1 MYLQRDYIIKFL
13 KQMSIHNNRN
23 IEQYF
28 NEIEDKLNNS
38 TVPSYEVLESLLSIE
53 LSPLFSD
60 IPKNTEKHAFYLSI
74 SNYIIGYYYFLHSHY
89 VKCLEYCT
97 LAQKSIPIS
106 DIYYTKCSILI
117 GRSFSKIGELEKS
130 LFWFES
136 AIEFF
141 TNTKNELD
149 RTIVLSYIGEL
160 HLELGDY
167 VTSLTI
173 QMECLSIV
181 EKNKKFL
188 SYYAILSKIGLLYF
202 TMGDDDSAEKN
213 YYEVLEYT
221 QKIKSPTL
229 RGETLLQLANLHLKQ
244 QKTTEVRSEL
254 LEALDLYRNEN
265 NKIGQGQTLESLGSY
280 YCVVEE
286 YELSFESYSKS
297 IDIFWDLGDRK
308 GIARVLNQ
316 LSKLYLQ
323 KEYTEYSIEQAI
335 IHCKESLQLSVVIQA
350 LKLEA
355 ESHAI
360 LAQCYER
367 FNEYELA
374 YQHILKYQ
382 SIDKIVMNDE
392 ISRKTKNIQL
402 RHEIENKQRLMEMH
416 KQEAEIYRLKNIE
429 LESAYSEISRQ
440 QDVLQ
445 KQATEIEL
453 ANSELH
459 EINIQ
464 LQEANKMT
472 DKLLLN
478 VLPAKI
484 AKRLLK
490 NESPIA
496 DYFQNTT
503 VLFADLAG
511 FTKLSSTS
519 SPNHIVEILNTIFYE
534 FDLLTEKYGLEK
546 IKTIGDNYM
555 CVGGVPDE
563 DPNHAYSIAL
573 FSLDILSVIQKY
585 AEVFKEPLSLRIG
598 FNSGDV
604 VAGVIGKN
612 KFVYDLWGDTVN
624 TASRM
629 ESYGEIHKIQVSEA
643 SYELLKDSFHFEE
656 RTPIEMK
663 GKGFMKTYFLVGK
676 K

>member
-1 MYLQRDYIIKFL
+1 M
-13 KQMSIHNNRN
+13 N
-23 IEQYF
+23 IEHTEIGKYF
-28 NEIEDKLNNS
+28 LEIEEKLQNS
-38 TVPSYEVLESLLSIE
+38 TVPSYEVLENLLAIEHSSLLS
-53 LSPLFSD
+53 SV
-60 IPKNTEKHAFYLSI
+60 PKNTEKFNYYLSI
-74 SNYIIGYYYFLHSHY
+74 SFYLIGYYYFLHSHY
-89 VKCLEYCT
+89 SKCLEYCT
-97 LAQKSIPIS
+97 LAQNSLPITDS
-106 DIYYTKCSILI
+106 YYTRCSVFI
-117 GRSFSKIGELEKS
+117 GRSFSKIGELEKA
-130 LFWFES
+130 LFWLDS
-136 AIEFF
+136 AITYYSTIGDEV
-141 TNTKNELD
+141 E
-149 RTIVLSYIGEL
+149 RAIVLSYVGEI
-160 HLELGDY
+160 HFELGDY

-173 QMECLSIV
+173 QMECLAII
-181 EKNKKFL
+181 EQIKKFQH
-188 SYYAILSKIGLLYF
+188 YYFIVSKIGLLYF
-202 TMGDDDSAEKN
+202 TIGDDDSAEKN
-213 YYEVLEYT
+213 YREVLEYT
-221 QKIKSPTL
+221 KKIKSPSL
-229 RGETLLQLANLHLKQ
+229 RGETLLQLANLHLKHG
-244 QKTTEVRSEL
+244 KIEDVRIEL

-280 YCVVEE
+280 YTEVRE
-286 YELSFESYSKS
+286 YEVSFESYSKS

-323 KEYTEYSIEQAI
+323 PDYSEYSIDQAI
-335 IHCKESLQLSVVIQA
+335 IHCKESLQLSEVIQA
-350 LKLEA
+350 LKLES
-355 ESHAI
+355 ESNKI
-360 LAQCYER
+360 LASCYEL
-367 FNEYELA
+367 NGDYQLA
-374 YQHILKYQ
+374 YEHILKHQ
-382 SIDKIVMNDE
+382 TIEKVVMNDE

-416 KQEAEIYRLKNIE
+416 QKEAEIYRLKNIE

-440 QDVLQ
+440 QEVLQ

-464 LQEANKMT
+464 LNEANKMT

-490 NESPIA
+490 NENPIA
-496 DYFQNTT
+496 DYFENTT

-511 FTKLSSTS
+511 FTKLSSSS

-555 CVGGVPDE
+555 CVGGVPDA
-563 DPNHAYSIAL
+563 DPNHAKSIA
-573 FSLDILSVIQKY
+573 FFALDILVIIKKY
-585 AEVFKEPLSLRIG
+585 AEIFQEPLSLRIG

-643 SYELLKDSFHFEE
+643 SYELLKDDFHFEE
-656 RTPIEMK
+656 RAPIEMK
-663 GKGFMKTYFLVGK
+663 GKGFMKTYFLIGK

>member
-1 MYLQRDYIIKFL
+1 MNTEHKDIEKYFL
-13 KQMSIHNNRN
+13 
-23 IEQYF
+23 
-28 NEIEDKLNNS
+28 EIEEKLQNS
-38 TVPSYEVLESLLSIE
+38 TVPSYEVLENLLSIE
-53 LSPLFSD
+53 HSSVLSK
-60 IPKNTEKHAFYLSI
+60 IHKNTEKFTYFLSI
-74 SNYIIGYYYFLHSHY
+74 SNYLIGYYYFLHSHY
-89 VKCLEYCT
+89 GKCLEYCT
-97 LAQKSIPIS
+97 LAQNSLPIS
-106 DIYYTKCSILI
+106 DSYYTRCSVFI
-117 GRSFSKIGELEKS
+117 GRSYSKIGELEKA
-130 LFWFES
+130 LFWLDS
-136 AIEFF
+136 AISYYTSHGDEI
-141 TNTKNELD
+141 E
-149 RTIVLSYIGEL
+149 RAIVLSYIGEI

-173 QMECLSIV
+173 QMECLHIV
-181 EKNKKFL
+181 EKNKKFQQ
-188 SYYAILSKIGLLYF
+188 YYSITSKIGLLYF

-213 YYEVLEYT
+213 FNEVLEYT
-221 QKIKSPTL
+221 KKIQVPSL
-229 RGETLLQLANLHLKQ
+229 RGETLLQLANLHLKHG
-244 QKTTEVRSEL
+244 KTEETRSEL
-254 LEALDLYRNEN
+254 LEALELYRNEN
-265 NKIGQGQTLESLGSY
+265 NKIGQAQALESLGSY
-280 YCVVEE
+280 YLVVREFE
-286 YELSFESYSKS
+286 VSFESYSKS
-297 IDIFWDLGDRK
+297 IDVFWDLGDRK

-316 LSKLYLQ
+316 LSRLYLQ
-323 KEYTEYSIEQAI
+323 TDYFEYSIEQAI
-335 IHCKESLQLSVVIQA
+335 LHCKESLQLSEVIQA
-350 LKLEA
+350 LKLES
-355 ESHAI
+355 ESNDI

-367 FNEYELA
+367 NGDFQLA
-374 YQHILKYQ
+374 YQHVLKHQ
-382 SIDKIVMNDE
+382 SIEKIVMNDE

-416 KQEAEIYRLKNIE
+416 QKEAEIYRLKNIE

-440 QDVLQ
+440 QEVLQ
-445 KQATEIEL
+445 KQATEIEI

-464 LQEANKMT
+464 LNEANKMT

-490 NESPIA
+490 NENPIA
-496 DYFQNTT
+496 DYFENTT

-511 FTKLSSTS
+511 FTKLSSSS

-555 CVGGVPDE
+555 CVGGVPDA
-563 DPNHAYSIAL
+563 DPNHAKSIAL
-573 FSLDILSVIQKY
+573 FALDILVIIKKY
-585 AEVFKEPLSLRIG
+585 AEIFQEPLSLRIG

-643 SYELLKDSFHFEE
+643 SYELLKNDFHFEE
-656 RTPIEMK
+656 RIPIEMK
-663 GKGFMKTYFLVGK
+663 GKGFMKTYFLLGK